1 MKKQSLKSKLRS
13 AFAAVLCAVL
23 VIAGLPVAAVAVD
36 TKVTPQALQL
46 ATISDMHYY
55 PADLAPHEDDAGYE
69 DFLTK
74 LLCSNVNYETL
85 DYILDKTFSSLEA
98 QAIAK
103 GLKYVVV
110 TGDLTLNGE
119 KQGHEALAAKLRA
132 FEESTGLQVIVTN
145 GNHDINNSKAASY
158 SHVEVEKTSPQDFME
173 IYYEFGFSDAYH
185 TFIDYKSVEDKQTI
199 DSKAGMLSYSL
210 QLEEGYRLIM
220 LDAGH
225 YSADVTEDGTD
236 EKETSGGVTDELL
249 AWLLAEIEDAKAN
262 GEIPLMATHW
272 NMSGANYLHEYITVG
287 FVIDE
292 HYKLQEILA
301 DAGLHYVFS
310 GHHHVSDIDITYSDK
325 GEPMYSIITP
335 TLTEFPAAYRV
346 TSFDYNATDESIAAT
361 FNTYEIDGSKT
372 VELNL
377 AYTGEMPYSVTVYQ
391 NQYTNGDENGDAV
404 EDSTYYLMRMVR
416 NALLPFVDQI
426 REAGSIIPFIE
437 QMIEI
442 DLEATIDELIN
453 GGIAFGGFE
462 LFTAKNIMRFLK
474 DLDFQICKLLL
485 VNPEKTFDEVIE
497 PAVVKLLSLQMSE
510 VPCTKFI
517 DTLGFGSTERGGT
530 LADLFMSVMYYMY
543 AGNEDISDDA
553 FMQDALANM
562 KSGEII
568 TPFVETIVDAVVYDV
583 VADTLLAN
591 LEVNLTKLFAGTD
604 MDIIPEFDTLSSLYY
619 VIVALVDAGVFD
631 YLTGDK
637 EATFENVMRSLFDA
651 LMLALNG
658 EPDTSYLHLLEIVL
672 DLANLKYGSTIEEVI
687 DYLLDEYVLAD
698 SMVDGIGGVM
708 YTVVDSFCNDEDRDN
723 NVTYIYDGPIEII
736 PTQDEMQIPSL
747 ISVTYGD
754 DSASAFNISW
764 YTKYSVSGTDIELYK
779 ADSAPVF
786 KGKNSIPEGVGIK
799 TATTEEVRSFNG
811 VDVGVIGVMQ
821 KDRDV
826 YRHVI
831 QLTNLEPD
839 STYYYRIGDAKLG
852 YWSET
857 GTLKTAAGDDSAFTF
872 FHFTDTQSVIEEQ
885 YNVWGTLLDDAL
897 EIYPDSAFIAHT
909 GDFVDHGDNFL
920 QWKWGLNTASDNLI
934 NMPLMPTAGNHEAYG
949 TYAID
954 NYFSLSDGTI
964 AIPQY
969 TDTGVYYSYDYNNA
983 HFIVLNTN
991 DTNEDGGLSDNQ
1003 VKWLQKDVAATDA
1016 DWIILQMHKAVF
1028 SQGSHYGDDDIVA
1041 LRNQLLKLMLE
1052 LDIDLVLSG
1061 HDHVY
1066 MRTIPVGHYGASPAT
1081 ETVNIIGKDGIEY
1094 TATLDT
1100 EGTVFICGGS
1110 SGVKTYTAAFGE
1122 TAEYFPN
1129 NYYAYPRADEQQV
1142 AEPMFSAI
1150 TIDGTTLTF
1159 AAYTYNADGEL
1170 YVCDKTALSKTKI
1183 VYMSGDAD
1191 ADGIFEASDARTALR
1206 LSVGL
1211 DWSTVSDLTLLAADF
1226 DGDGKIDAGDARR
1239 ILRCS
1244 VGYEDLELVEVRSI
1258 FKGELDSRYE

>member
-13 AFAAVLCAVL
+13 VLAAVLCVVL
-23 VIAGLPVAAVAVD
+23 CMAGLPVAAVAVD
-36 TKVTPQALQL
+36 TKAVPQALQL
-46 ATISDMHYY
+46 ATISDIHYY
-55 PADLAPHEDDAGYE
+55 AAELAPHEDDANYN

-85 DYILDKTFSSLEA
+85 DYILDKTFTSLEA
-98 QAIAK
+98 QSIAN
-103 GLKYVVV
+103 GLKYVVL

-119 KQGHEALAAKLRA
+119 KQGHEALAEKLHA
-132 FEESTGLQVIVTN
+132 FEERTGLQVIVAN

-158 SHVEVEKTSPQDFME
+158 SNVEVQKTSPQDFME

-199 DSKAGMLSYSL
+199 ASKAGMLSYSV

-236 EKETSGGVTDELL
+236 EHETSGGVTEELL
-249 AWLLAEIEDAKAN
+249 AWLLNEIEDAKAN

-272 NMSGANYLHEYITVG
+272 NMSGANYLHEFITVG

-346 TSFDYNATDESIAAT
+346 TAFDYDAQDESITAT
-361 FNTYEIDGSKT
+361 FNTYEVDGSRTK
-372 VELNL
+372 ELNL
-377 AYTGEMPYSVTVYQ
+377 AYTGEMPYSVTVFK
-391 NQYTNGDENGDAV
+391 NQYANGDSA
-404 EDSTYYLMRMVR
+404 YYLMRMVR

-437 QMIEI
+437 EMMEI
-442 DLEATIDELIN
+442 DLEATLNELLK
-453 GGIAFGGFE
+453 GGIVFADFE

-474 DLDFQICKLLL
+474 DLDIQICKLLL
-485 VNPEKTFDEVIE
+485 VDPEKTFDEVIE

-517 DTLGFGSTERGGT
+517 DTLGFGSAERGGT

-562 KSGEII
+562 KSGKII
-568 TPFVETIVDAVVYDV
+568 APFVETIIEAVVDDV
-583 VADTLLAN
+583 VLDTLLAN

-604 MDIIPEFDTLSSLYY
+604 FDVIPEFDTLNSLYY
-619 VIVALVDAGVFD
+619 IIVALVDAGVFD
-631 YLTGDK
+631 YLVKDK
-637 EATFENVMRSLFDA
+637 EATFKNVMRSLFDA
-651 LMLALNG
+651 LMMALEG
-658 EPDTSYLHLLEIVL
+658 KPDTSYLHLLEIVL
-672 DLANLKYGSTIEEVI
+672 DLANLKYGSSIEEVI

-698 SMVDGIGGVM
+698 SMLEGVGGM
-708 YTVVDSFCNDEDRDN
+708 MWTVVDSFCNDEDRDN
-723 NVTYIYDGPIEII
+723 NVTYVYDGPIEIT
-736 PTQDEMQIPSL
+736 PTQDEMQIPAL
-747 ISVTYGD
+747 ISVTFGD
-754 DSASAFNISW
+754 DSASAFNLSW
-764 YTKYSVSGTDIELYK
+764 YTKYNVPGTDIELYK
-779 ADSAPVF
+779 TDSEPVF
-786 KGKNSIPEGVGIK
+786 KGKNSIPDGVGIK
-799 TATTEEVRSFNG
+799 TATTEEVREFKG
-811 VDVGVIGVMQ
+811 VDVGVIGVMTVQ
-821 KDRDV
+821 RDV

-831 QLTNLEPD
+831 QLTNLQPD
-839 STYYYRIGDAKLG
+839 STYYYRIGDANLG

-857 GTLKTAAGDDSAFTF
+857 GTLHTAAGDDSAFTF

-885 YNVWGTLLDDAL
+885 YNVWGKLLDDAL
-897 EIYPDSAFIAHT
+897 EIYPDSEFIAHT

-920 QWKWGLNTASDNLI
+920 QWKWGLNAASDNLL

-954 NYFSLSDGTI
+954 NYFSLSDGNV

-991 DTNEDGGLSDNQ
+991 NQNEDGALSDKQ
-1003 VKWLQKDVAATDA
+1003 VEWLKKDVAATDA
-1016 DWIILQMHKAVF
+1016 DWIIMQMHASVF
-1028 SQGSHYGDDDIVA
+1028 SQGSHYGEDDIVA
-1041 LRNQLLKLMLE
+1041 LREQLLKIMLD
-1052 LDIDLVLSG
+1052 LDIDIVLSG

-1066 MRTIPVGHYGASPAT
+1066 LRTIPVGHFGASPET
-1081 ETVNIIGKDGIEY
+1081 ETVSIIGKDGIEY

-1100 EGTVFICGGS
+1100 EGTVFVCGGS
-1110 SGVKTYTAAFGE
+1110 SGVKSYTPAEFGE
-1122 TAEYFPN
+1122 TAEFFPN
-1129 NYYAYPRADEQQV
+1129 NYYAYPRTDEQQV
-1142 AEPMFSAI
+1142 EAPMFSAV

-1159 AAYTYNADGEL
+1159 AAYTYDANGEL

-1183 VYMSGDAD
+1183 VYMGGDAD
-1191 ADGIFEASDARTALR
+1191 ADGVFEANDARTALR

-1226 DGDGKIDAGDARR
+1226 NGDGKILADDARR

-1244 VGYEDLELVEVRSI
+1244 VGLEDLALVEVRSI